1 MRFESPADKRARTVV
16 LLVQLGTPTAPSASA
31 LRAFLRE
38 FLSDR
43 RVVEMPRALWL
54 PLLYGIILPLRPARS
69 AAKYAA
75 IWTKEGSPLLLHT
88 RRQTSLLQGWLGQ
101 HGHDVDVRHAMRY
114 GTPSIASVLDECYRQ
129 GLERLLVMPLYP
141 QYAASS
147 TATVFDA
154 VTRVLARWRVQPAV
168 RLVRDFHDQD
178 TYLEALAQR
187 VRDLWARE
195 GRCDRLLISFH
206 GIPQRSVTRGD
217 PYGQQCRRTAEQLAA
232 RLGLSE
238 AQWMLTFQSRFGP
251 APWLQPYT
259 SASVVECARRG
270 ERSIDV
276 VCPGFVADCLETL
289 EEISIE
295 VRSAFLAAG
304 GERFRY
310 IPALND
316 APGFIQ
322 ALGELAEA
330 NLAGWQ
336 TQRCAGV
343 AGPGEPVR

>member
-1 MRFESPADKRARTVV
+1 MRFQSPAASRARTAV
-16 LLVQLGTPTAPSASA
+16 LLVQLGTPSAPSASA

-54 PLLYGIILPLRPARS
+54 PLLYGVILPLRPARS
-69 AAKYAA
+69 AAKYGA
-75 IWTKEGSPLLLHT
+75 IWTQEGSPLLLHT
-88 RRQTSLLQGWLGQ
+88 RRQTSLLQGWLGER
-101 HGHDVDVRHAMRY
+101 GHDVDVLFAMRY
-114 GTPSIASVLDECYRQ
+114 GTPSIASVLDECYRR
-129 GLERLLVMPLYP
+129 GLERLLVIPLYP

-154 VTRVLARWRVQPAV
+154 VAQVLARWRVQPAL
-168 RLVRDFHDQD
+168 RLVRDFHDQAA
-178 TYLEALAQR
+178 YLDALAQR
-187 VRDLWARE
+187 VRDLWTRE
-195 GRCDRLLISFH
+195 GRCDRLVISFH
-206 GIPQRSVTRGD
+206 GIPQRAAERGD
-217 PYGQQCRRTAEQLAA
+217 PYAQQCRRTAALLAA
-232 RLGLSE
+232 RLGLTGQ
-238 AQWMLTFQSRFGP
+238 QWLLTFQSRFGP

-310 IPALND
+310 ISALND

-322 ALGELAEA
+322 ALGDLAEA

-336 TQRCAGV
+336 TRPSGE
-343 AGPGEPVR
+343 GPIG